1 MGHSRSLKVAP
12 VDTTSYQSVIV
23 TIALSCI
30 VLLLLMLNNIT
41 ILKSRIAVTQDHL
54 KWRHLTD
61 CIRLPIGVP

>member
-1 MGHSRSLKVAP
+1 MGHSRS
-12 VDTTSYQSVIV
+12 SYQSVIV

-30 VLLLLMLNNIT
+30 VLLLLLMLNNIT

-54 KWRHLTD
+54 KWHHLTD